1 MKGKIKKIIRII
13 LISLAVCR
21 AAYLLMEFAML
32 IFDIYLPIK
41 MTYLGSAKGN
51 KSELF
56 DEPSFWLNFR
66 YLYCGEGYYCFL
78 TQEEYEFEDNIQNCH
93 FHDFDFD
100 LEIKAG
106 KMYIFSYGVPLKKME
121 YCKGHVTEIGHHYY
135 NRAVFDKEDFE
146 EGIYY
151 FYEIDDVGIGSMMSE
166 DMYWFEATHYE
177 GIELKFP

>member
-1 MKGKIKKIIRII
+1 MKEKIKRIIRII

-41 MTYLGSAKGN
+41 MAYLGSAKGN

-121 YCKGHVTEIGHHYY
+121 YI
-135 NRAVFDKEDFE
+135 
-146 EGIYY
+146 
-151 FYEIDDVGIGSMMSE
+151 
-166 DMYWFEATHYE
+166 
-177 GIELKFP
+177 